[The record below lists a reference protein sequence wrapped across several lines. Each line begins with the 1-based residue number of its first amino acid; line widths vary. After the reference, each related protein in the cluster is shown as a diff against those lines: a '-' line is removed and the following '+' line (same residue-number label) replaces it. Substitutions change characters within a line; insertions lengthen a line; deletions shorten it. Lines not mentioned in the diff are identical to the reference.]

1 MVMFMYL
8 LLPGGPL
15 IVPGAKSD
23 VLIGLVSWG
32 VWCSRYP
39 SVFARVSSGYNWMKS
54 IICEMSSVP
63 PKKICDA
70 SYAPTPTPP
79 SLSPTMSLSPTV
91 VPVEGF
97 SFVGHG
103 QCLDNNNDYYSAFA
117 TWLNGTDYRVCIE
130 WCAQIP
136 HFDFVGVMIYTY
148 WHEYYD
154 DEFACFCQF
163 STRIPDE
170 INVTDYD
177 PSADAW
183 WNDHAY
189 GSIQNTTEED
199 DLWSCYRYDVS
210 LSN

>member
-1 MVMFMYL
+1 
-8 LLPGGPL
+8 
-15 IVPGAKSD
+15 
-23 VLIGLVSWG
+23 
-32 VWCSRYP
+32 
-39 SVFARVSSGYNWMKS
+39 
-54 IICEMSSVP
+54 
-63 PKKICDA
+63 
-70 SYAPTPTPP
+70 
-79 SLSPTMSLSPTV
+79 SLSPTV

-199 DLWSCYRYDVS
+199 DLWSCYRYDNFAMSFPISAVRIELNTGKNINLFDVKVMDTTGKDVAQGKPAAQS
-210 LSN
+210 STWKNFD